1 MSEEEED
8 DKSRKILSPCDGEIT
23 EIKVRV
29 GMPLSKGKLL
39 GVISGTLK
47 LKAKTS
53 GRVLGV
59 LVEKGSRVKKGDVLF
74 QVAEGCSHPTV
85 MKDMC
90 AECGADLRELQS
102 THTPTTR
109 PAASIAMVHSIPEL
123 KVNSDEAQNL
133 GREDEKRLL
142 KYRKLALLVDLDQTL
157 IHTTNDNIA
166 PNMKDVYHFQL
177 YGPQSPWYHTR
188 IRPRTM
194 EFLESISKYYELH
207 ICTFGARMYAH
218 TIAGFLDP
226 DSKYFSHRIL
236 SRDESF
242 NNRSKTA
249 NLSALFPCGDHMVC
263 IIDDR
268 EDVWNYSP
276 NLIHVKPY
284 HFFKHTGDINA
295 PPGSSDEKIDNNN
308 KVSDQNTSIKE
319 TPNETDKD
327 EEEVQ
332 VVDKEVKKEDKAI
345 KNMERRESIDM
356 PVLDDNTNDGIVNKD
371 DAVSVVS
378 DDLELSDEDSLSF
391 KDSKILNAKDDKK
404 TEIEDLDSDDED
416 EQKNIPFEAVSS
428 KKNEDDLIEI
438 EDHDDYLHHLEDILI
453 TIHKAYYDLFD
464 QMDNNNES
472 PDLKTVVPYVKR
484 KVLQGTSLV
493 FSGVFPTSVKL
504 ETSKAYM
511 VAKSLGAKVT
521 NKLENPGTT
530 HLIAAKYG
538 TAKVNESRKIKGIHI
553 VTPDWLWNCAERW
566 ERCEEK
572 LFPLKKSGGPP
583 VTLRPPPHCSG
594 SPDFHIEKDSKLPEA
609 MNPFLAFS
617 SEDLKGMDKEIDDIL
632 SGESSSSSSEETE
645 NEVLR
650 NPSRKRKRSQD
661 EDDAYDRF
669 RAGKTLPQDFDVAR
683 QSDDN
688 EDEEIEQSEDVIDE
702 EEEEEEDANEED
714 DDANWNSMG
723 KELEREFLG
732 DDDSLFNL

>member
-276 NLIHVKPY
+276 NLIHMKKKLIIIIKFLIKIPLLK
-284 HFFKHTGDINA
+284 KHQMKLT
-295 PPGSSDEKIDNNN
+295 KMR
-308 KVSDQNTSIKE
+308 
-319 TPNETDKD
+319 
-327 EEEVQ
+327 
-332 VVDKEVKKEDKAI
+332 KKSK
-345 KNMERRESIDM
+345 RESIDM

-416 EQKNIPFEAVSS
+416 EQK
-428 KKNEDDLIEI
+428 KTYH
-438 EDHDDYLHHLEDILI
+438 HDDYLHHLEDILI

-594 SPDFHIEKDSKLPEA
+594 T
-609 MNPFLAFS
+609 FS

-723 KELEREFLG
+723 SSFPHAIKNF
-732 DDDSLFNL
+732 SLY